1 MPKINRLFLG
11 FDTRQAAAYT
21 ALSTSIITRATGPVA
36 LTPLL
41 QHQLPVKR
49 HGLTGFTW
57 TRFLVPHLCH
67 YNGWGL
73 FMDADMLVLDDIDKL
88 FALRDESKAV
98 MVVKNKLA
106 FEWGSLMLFNCS
118 HPDNHILTPEYIETA
133 KGLHQCQWTDNVGE
147 LPGEWN
153 HLVGYDPPRKDAKG
167 IHYTQGIPFFP
178 ETVDCE
184 YSSQWNNELRVAASS
199 RPWAEVMGPS
209 VHAKPVYERL
219 SGAPVQCPACDAS
232 IEKIEMGEDPVRGQQ
247 RFAHYGCGRVTV
259 NGQFVEGPCAK

>member
-1 MPKINRLFLG
+1 MNKIFIG

>member
-1 MPKINRLFLG
+1 MNKIFIG

-73 FMDADMLVLDDIDKL
+73 FMDADMLVLDDIDNL

-98 MVVKNKLA
+98 MVVKNNLA

>member
-1 MPKINRLFLG
+1 MKKIFIG
-11 FDTRQAAAYT
+11 FDTRQAVAYT
-21 ALSTSIITRATGPVA
+21 ALSTSIITRATGPIA

-49 HGLTGFTW
+49 QGLTGFTW
-57 TRFLVPHLCH
+57 TRFLVPWLCSYH
-67 YNGWGL
+67 GWGL
-73 FMDADMLVLDDIDKL
+73 FMDADMLVLDDIEKL

-106 FEWGSLMLFNCS
+106 FEWGSLMLFNCG
-118 HPDNHILTPEYIETA
+118 HPDNNILTPEYIETA

-153 HLVGYDPPRKDAKG
+153 HLVGYDQPRKDAKG
-167 IHYTQGIPFFP
+167 VHYTQGVPYFP

-184 YSSQWNNELRVAASS
+184 YSRQWNNELRVAASS

-219 SGAPVQCPACDAS
+219 AGAPAQCPKCEAS
-232 IEKIEMGEDPVRGQQ
+232 IEKIEMDEGR
-247 RFAHYGCGRVTV
+247 RSARYGCGRVTV
-259 NGQFVEGPCAK
+259 NGRFVEEPCHV